1 MSQLNNDALLEILS
15 EDGWP
20 QGDEFQIFA
29 GAGTTQ
35 AAALRLKSASHRVVK
50 NLTANAALVLGQISS
65 GEPPSM
71 AWVINDSGN
80 TVNVFC
86 WPGESMNGVANASFA
101 VTAGNAA
108 VFFRVPA
115 QIKRKGG
122 TSGGG
127 SLNWSSALL
136 T

>member
-20 QGDEFQIFA
+20 QGDEFQIFS

-35 AAALRLKSASHRVVK
+35 AAGLRFKSASHRVVK
-50 NLTANAALVLGQISS
+50 NLTANAAIVLGSIQT
-65 GEPPSM
+65 GEAPSM
-71 AWVINDSGN
+71 AWLINDSGN

-86 WPGESMNGVANASFA
+86 APGENMNGVANSSFA

-108 VFFRVPA
+108 VLFRVPM

-127 SLNWSSALL
+127 SLNWSAALL